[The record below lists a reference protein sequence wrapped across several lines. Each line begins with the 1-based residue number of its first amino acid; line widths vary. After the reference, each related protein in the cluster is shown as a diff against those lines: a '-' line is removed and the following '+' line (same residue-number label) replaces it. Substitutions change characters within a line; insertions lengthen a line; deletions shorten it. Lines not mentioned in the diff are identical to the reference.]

1 MLKFAFFALVLFLSL
16 VILGPIANAAD
27 AGKFNCR
34 EELKIKQRLIHE
46 AEEMQFFSR
55 NGRVFVAEAQID
67 LIDTQL
73 ICKVLRFDEYCEKKA
88 TLLGYIFAE
97 QRALE
102 SRSLVH
108 SSVLANTVERQRALN
123 KQCQD

>member
-16 VILGPIANAAD
+16 VILGPIANAAE

-34 EELKIKQRLIHE
+34 EELRIKQRLIHE
-46 AEEMQFFSR
+46 AEELQFFSR
-55 NGRVFVAEAQID
+55 NGRVFVAEAKID

-73 ICKVLRFDEYCEKKA
+73 ICKVLRFDEYCAQKS
-88 TLLGYIFAE
+88 TLLGLISAE
-97 QRALE
+97 QRVLE
-102 SRSLVH
+102 ARGLLH

-123 KQCQD
+123 EQCRD